1 MPRRL
6 DDDVHHAVVL
16 FQTGTNVLRIPVQG
30 IIIVSCNLNPVR
42 PVLQVQRIAE
52 PPLAHAVS
60 APVRPSDGN
69 DLADDLALQ
78 DIRERRVAVFI
89 LEFHGQV
96 GPPPFHAALEPL
108 DFLEPDQE
116 VLQNL
121 HLLVQFVHTS
131 AQRHLSTD
139 VEFHLLFLFGIRI
152 LVQRLRKETHG
163 SSEHLGEWFFQL
175 GLEKTGTERGII
187 CPFIPR

>member
-1 MPRRL
+1 MHGRRRLSVQSKVLRRIDHVQFIFLPLMPRRF
-6 DDDVHHAVVL
+6 DDDVHHTVVL
-16 FQTGTNVLRIPVQG
+16 LQTGANVLRVPVQG
-30 IIIVSCNLNPVR
+30 IIIVSGNLDPVR

-52 PPLAHAVS
+52 TPLAHTVS

-96 GPPPFHAALEPL
+96 GPPPFHAALEPF

-116 VLQNL
+116 VL
-121 HLLVQFVHTS
+121 
-131 AQRHLSTD
+131 
-139 VEFHLLFLFGIRI
+139 
-152 LVQRLRKETHG
+152 
-163 SSEHLGEWFFQL
+163 
-175 GLEKTGTERGII
+175 
-187 CPFIPR
+187 